1 MQFHNAKG
9 FFFRREVKPA
19 YNILYLFNIY
29 IEAKL
34 IDFDTST
41 LACDSTIW
49 ENPCSI
55 GYMMSSEMY
64 DESTKYEGSP
74 AAVYAMGVVL
84 YDVVFGATGWKL
96 IN

>member
-1 MQFHNAKG
+1 LDECYTLTEYFYIVSWAPFEGSTLMQAIYFVKLSMQFHNAKG

-41 LACDSTIW
+41 LACDSTI
-49 ENPCSI
+49 
-55 GYMMSSEMY
+55 
-64 DESTKYEGSP
+64 
-74 AAVYAMGVVL
+74 
-84 YDVVFGATGWKL
+84 
-96 IN
+96 